1 MRAGARVWLM
11 DIVTTNDG
19 KIIQIPKARG
29 GMGGRG
35 MAVPPKSTSYSGSA
49 SKKAKKTK
57 YSWKMMKIFRQKNG
71 KRRQMWW
78 CHVLSWRPLVLRPSW
93 HGTLHMASCLPVSTS
108 LLSFFPILSSLFI
121 FQLTSSPSLPFLFF
135 LLKIHFM

>member
-49 SKKAKKTK
+49 SKKAKKNEIFMKNDENIPSKKWQTA
-57 YSWKMMKIFRQKNG
+57 SNVMM
-71 KRRQMWW
+71 
-78 CHVLSWRPLVLRPSW
+78 
-93 HGTLHMASCLPVSTS
+93 SCA
-108 LLSFFPILSSLFI
+108 
-121 FQLTSSPSLPFLFF
+121 QLEAAGA
-135 LLKIHFM
+135 